1 MAENKKGF
9 ILYADQRGTFTKL
22 SDEQAGKLVKHIFSY
37 VNDENPESD
46 FITELAFESIK
57 QKLKR
62 DFVKW
67 EATRGKRSEAGLA
80 SAAAKKLAKE
90 QTSTKSTS
98 VESVQQAPTKSTVK
112 DNVNVNVNVS
122 VNDILLEKETKVFN
136 EFWDL
141 YDKKINPTKCKAK
154 FLKLPEK
161 DRKLIMEYI
170 PKYKLSQPEKKFRKD
185 PYTFLH
191 NNAWLD
197 EIVSDNG
204 KTTPPPFKYVY

>member
-1 MAENKKGF
+1 MAEDKKGF
-9 ILYADQRGTFTKL
+9 ILYADQRGTFAKL

-62 DFVKW
+62 DLVKW

-90 QTSTKSTS
+90 QTATKSTS
-98 VESVQQAPTKSTVK
+98 VESVQQTATKSTVK
-112 DNVNVNVNVS
+112 DNVNVNVS

-141 YDKKINPTKCKAK
+141 YDKKINPTKCKPK

-170 PKYKLSQPEKKFRKD
+170 PKYKLAQPEKKFRKD

-191 NNAWLD
+191 NSAWLD
-197 EIVSDNG
+197 EIITDQ
-204 KTTPPPFKYVY
+204 KETEIKPTTLSKPW